1 MKKTIEH
8 TCHYCK
14 QERKLEVVEKY
25 PCGARL
31 VIDSMVGVCCL
42 CGVRSVL
49 WGSIPVICG
58 KDEAP
63 RTYKRVG
70 DERMSDPPPQS
81 KDPGMAA

>member
-1 MKKTIEH
+1 MGGEERRDKMKLVEH
-8 TCHYCK
+8 ICHYCK

-49 WGSIPVICG
+49 WGSIPVIRDKNEPDYG
-58 KDEAP
+58 L
-63 RTYKRVG
+63 
-70 DERMSDPPPQS
+70 
-81 KDPGMAA
+81 AA